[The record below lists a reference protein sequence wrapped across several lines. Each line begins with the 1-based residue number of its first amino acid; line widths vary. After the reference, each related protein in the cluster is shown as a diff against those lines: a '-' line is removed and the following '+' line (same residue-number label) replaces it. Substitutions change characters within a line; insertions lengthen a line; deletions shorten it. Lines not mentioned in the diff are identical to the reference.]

1 MPQRAVILACA
12 VGLSAGQT
20 ACRQPAGPQP
30 EETFPA
36 QGTLEITL
44 GDTQVQRDLAG
55 ASCRTESR
63 GGRRRLHVTAPTTES
78 RRTRSGRIL
87 RPNHLTASLPDT
99 ANASEGVPFEP
110 TADSPFSATASLFD
124 VTIGGHNH
132 PMFQL
137 IARRLP
143 GHDRPVSCRWQKGEK
158 TSTLHCNHVLPFPW
172 HAQALPDSSFRA
184 EFRCASPAQHP
195 K

>member
-1 MPQRAVILACA
+1 MPQRALLLAWA
-12 VGLSAGQT
+12 VGLTVGLP
-20 ACRQPAGPQP
+20 ACQKPADPTP
-30 EETFPA
+30 AETYPA
-36 QGTLEITL
+36 EGTLEITL
-44 GDTQVQRDLAG
+44 GNTEVERDLAG

-63 GGRRRLHVTAPTTES
+63 GGRRLLHVTAPTTAS
-78 RRTRSGRIL
+78 RRTRSGRLI
-87 RPNHLTASLPDT
+87 RPNHLTATLPDV

-110 TADSPFSATASLFD
+110 TADSPLSATASLFD
-124 VTIGGHNH
+124 VTIAGQNY

-137 IARRLP
+137 IARRMP
-143 GHDRPVSCRWQKGEK
+143 GHDRRVACRWKKGEK

-172 HAQALPDSSFRA
+172 HAQALADSSFRA